1 MQRELAAEILAFT
14 FHEGVTIK
22 MIENVLTSE
31 GSGAAYA
38 VIPVQ
43 EVRNRL
49 SALIS
54 QWGYSELKSAV
65 AEAKKV

>member
-1 MQRELAAEILAFT
+1 MREQLAAEILAFT

-22 MIENVLTSE
+22 MIEDVLTSE

-54 QWGYSELKSAV
+54 HWGYSEVKAAV
-65 AEAKKV
+65 AEVKKV